1 MSSALAVRQQDFAW
15 ADEGDEMSNE
25 DLQKTRDALAAL
37 QKEFTSSPEKARA
50 FLVESGFLTPDGKLT
65 EPYRQGA

>member
-1 MSSALAVRQQDFAW
+1 
-15 ADEGDEMSNE
+15 MSNE